1 MTITNPYTV
10 SAVNTAIG
18 SLGNHGSLYSNNSS
32 TITLGSS
39 GIGVASITSS
49 NSLANTLQVKGD
61 IDVQGG
67 DVKIDGVSLK
77 QVLESITE
85 RLHIL
90 TPDPQKLEKF
100 EALKRA
106 YEHYKLLEKLCHED
120 KKD

>member
-10 SAVNTAIG
+10 TVVNTAIG
-18 SLGNHGSLYSNNSS
+18 AIGS
-32 TITLGSS
+32 TLTFAPGAV
-39 GIGVASITSS
+39 GAASITT
-49 NSLANTLQVKGD
+49 NSLTPNSLEVRGD
-61 IDVQGG
+61 IDVRGG

-90 TPDPQKLEKF
+90 TPDPHKLEKF

-106 YEHYKLLEKLCHED
+106 YEQYKLLEKLCHEN

>member
-1 MTITNPYTV
+1 MTITNPHTV
-10 SAVNTAIG
+10 SAVNTAI
-18 SLGNHGSLYSNNSS
+18 GSLYSNNSS

-106 YEHYKLLEKLCHED
+106 YEQYKLLEKLCHED

>member
-1 MTITNPYTV
+1 MTITNPYSMT
-10 SAVNTAIG
+10 AVNTAIG
-18 SLGNHGSLYSNNSS
+18 AIGSTLTFAPGSVGAATITSNSS
-32 TITLGSS
+32 SP
-39 GIGVASITSS
+39 
-49 NSLANTLQVKGD
+49 NTLQVRGD

-67 DVKIDGVSLK
+67 DISIDGVSLK

-106 YEHYKLLEKLCHED
+106 YEQYKLLEKLCHED

>member
-1 MTITNPYTV
+1 MITNPYTTT
-10 SAVNTAIG
+10 AVNTAIG
-18 SLGNHGSLYSNNSS
+18 AIGSTLTFVPNAVGAA
-32 TITLGSS
+32 TIT
-39 GIGVASITSS
+39 S
-49 NSLANTLQVKGD
+49 NSLTPNLLEVRGD
-61 IDVQGG
+61 IDVRGG

-106 YEHYKLLEKLCHED
+106 YEQYKLLEKLCHED